1 MSKPSGSSMKLGS
14 MNDTDGNVPAIA
26 LAKNPFT
33 GSLVYERQI
42 TLLTAQAKT
51 AESAFLRQKGEI
63 DEKRR
68 PPSRTNLRWPKIS
81 KLRLAAVS
89 AIGAFAQV

>member
-1 MSKPSGSSMKLGS
+1 MIRNICSC
-14 MNDTDGNVPAIA
+14 NHVH
-26 LAKNPFT
+26 LAGRYRPMPP
-33 GSLVYERQI
+33 I

-68 PPSRTNLRWPKIS
+68 PPSRTNLRWPRIS